1 MRRAVLV
8 GAVMMLCLAR
18 GHAVAS
24 DDAIGAP
31 KAQFSGDRLVRP
43 EGYREWMYLSS
54 GLGMN
59 YSPTPGS
66 HEMFTNVFVPQWAYR
81 AFLVSGKWPDQ
92 TWFVLEERD
101 QQTKGSINRAGH
113 FQTDLT
119 GLGVEV
125 KDEKRFPDKWGYFG
139 FQGDEKTA
147 AVNPKENCWVC
158 HENNAAVEHTF
169 VQFYP
174 TLRPIA
180 QKFGTYRERGEA
192 AETSR

>member
-8 GAVMMLCLAR
+8 AVVMTLGLALE
-18 GHAVAS
+18 HAAAS
-24 DDAIGAP
+24 DDAVGAA

-81 AFLVSGKWPDQ
+81 AFLATGKWPDH

-101 QQTKGSINRAGH
+101 QQTKGSINRTGH

-119 GLGVEV
+119 GLAVEV
-125 KDEKRFPDKWGYFG
+125 KDEKRFPDTWAYFG
-139 FQGDEKTA
+139 FEGDDKTA
-147 AVNPKENCWVC
+147 AVNSKENCWVC
-158 HENNAAVEHTF
+158 HKNNAAVEQTF

-174 TLRPIA
+174 TLKPIA

>member
-8 GAVMMLCLAR
+8 VAVMILCLAL

-24 DDAIGAP
+24 DDAVGAA

-43 EGYREWMYLSS
+43 EGYREWIYLSS

-59 YSPTPGS
+59 YSPMPGS

-81 AFLVSGKWPDQ
+81 AFVASGKCPDH
-92 TWFVLEERD
+92 TWFVLEDRD
-101 QQTKGSINRAGH
+101 QQTIGSINKTGH
-113 FQTDLT
+113 FQTDLM
-119 GLGVEV
+119 GLAAEV
-125 KDEKRFPDKWGYFG
+125 KDEQRFPDKWAYFG
-139 FQGDEKTA
+139 FRGDDTTA

-174 TLRPIA
+174 TLKPIA
-180 QKFGTYRERGEA
+180 QKFGTYHERGEA